1 MLFFRTLS
9 FYYLRYCVVVLIAL
23 SGFMLGFDMMNN
35 GEELPKSA
43 NLLIVYGTY
52 QWLYAIDMML
62 PISLV
67 FAFIATLV
75 GLVRSN
81 ALTSYYALGYS
92 RFAVLAPMFFS
103 TIVILILYIAAH
115 TTSFARAHE
124 YAENL
129 RASSKVLVSTD
140 NLFFTHEGSYIY
152 FGTLNPLTQHASQI
166 RIFTFKEGRLVETI
180 QASQAHYSNHYWNMS
195 DAVVIHPPKEL
206 NLKGAGVETT
216 VGQTVHVLKD
226 FRPKILDQIVE
237 GKVNYTITDAMD
249 ALTLLKG
256 QNIDLSKVKSSLY
269 RNFVTPWFALMMMI
283 LIYAYVPM
291 ASRFANLSLYSFGSI
306 LATLIVWGILFMLG
320 ELSNNGTITP
330 EIGIIVPIGLLG
342 GVSFVYLSQFWIK
355 SRINSPQK
363 KRV

>member
-103 TIVILILYIAAH
+103 TIVILILYISAH
-115 TTSFARAHE
+115 TTSFARAQE
-124 YAENL
+124 YSE
-129 RASSKVLVSTD
+129 K
-140 NLFFTHEGSYIY
+140 
-152 FGTLNPLTQHASQI
+152 
-166 RIFTFKEGRLVETI
+166 
-180 QASQAHYSNHYWNMS
+180 
-195 DAVVIHPPKEL
+195 
-206 NLKGAGVETT
+206 
-216 VGQTVHVLKD
+216 
-226 FRPKILDQIVE
+226 
-237 GKVNYTITDAMD
+237 
-249 ALTLLKG
+249 
-256 QNIDLSKVKSSLY
+256 
-269 RNFVTPWFALMMMI
+269 
-283 LIYAYVPM
+283 
-291 ASRFANLSLYSFGSI
+291 
-306 LATLIVWGILFMLG
+306 
-320 ELSNNGTITP
+320 
-330 EIGIIVPIGLLG
+330 
-342 GVSFVYLSQFWIK
+342 
-355 SRINSPQK
+355 
-363 KRV
+363 

>member
-1 MLFFRTLS
+1 
-9 FYYLRYCVVVLIAL
+9 
-23 SGFMLGFDMMNN
+23 MLGFDMMNN
-35 GEELPKSA
+35 GDELPKSA

-67 FAFIATLV
+67 FAFIATVV
-75 GLVRSN
+75 GLVRNN

-92 RFAVLAPMFFS
+92 RFAVLAPMFFT
-103 TIVILILYIAAH
+103 TIFILIFYIAAH
-115 TTSFARAHE
+115 ATSFARAHE

-180 QASQAHYSNHYWNMS
+180 QAHEAYYSDHYWNMS
-195 DAVVIHPPKEL
+195 DAVVIRPPKNLDL
-206 NLKGAGVETT
+206 NGAGVVT
-216 VGQTVHVLKD
+216 VRGQDVHVLKD

-237 GKVNYTITDAMD
+237 GKVNYTIIDAFD
-249 ALTLLKG
+249 ALTLLQG
-256 QNIDLSKVKSSLY
+256 QDIDLSKVKSSLY
-269 RNFVTPWFALMMMI
+269 RNFATPWFALMMI
-283 LIYAYVPM
+283 VLIYAHVPI
-291 ASRFANLSLYSFGSI
+291 ASRFANLSLYSFGAI
-306 LATLIVWGILFMLG
+306 LVTLIVWGVLFMLG
-320 ELSNNGTITP
+320 ELSNNGTLTP
-330 EIGIIVPIGLLG
+330 MIGIIAPIVLLG
-342 GVSFVYLSQFWIK
+342 SVSFVYLSQFWIK
-355 SRINSPQK
+355 SRINPLQK

>member
-9 FYYLRYCVVVLIAL
+9 FYYLRYCMVVLIAL

-35 GEELPKSA
+35 GDELPKSA

-67 FAFIATLV
+67 FAFIATVV

-92 RFAVLAPMFFS
+92 RFKVLFPVFFT
-103 TIVILILYIAAH
+103 TIIVLILYIVAH
-115 TTSFARAHE
+115 ATSFARAHE

-129 RASSKVLVSTD
+129 RASSTVLVSTD

-152 FGTLNPLTQHASQI
+152 FGTLNPLTQHAFQI
-166 RIFTFKEGRLVETI
+166 RIFTFKEGQLVETI
-180 QASQAHYSNHYWNMS
+180 QAKEAYYSGHYWIMS
-195 DAVVIHPPKEL
+195 DAVVIRPPTRLDL
-206 NLKGAGVETT
+206 NARGVVT
-216 VGQTVHVLKD
+216 VRGHDIRVLKD

-237 GKVNYTITDAMD
+237 GKVNYTIID
-249 ALTLLKG
+249 ALDALALLNG

-269 RNFVTPWFALMMMI
+269 RNFASPWFALMMIIMI
-283 LIYAYVPM
+283 YSHVPI
-291 ASRFANLSLYSFGSI
+291 ASRFTNLSLYSFGAI
-306 LATLIVWGILFMLG
+306 LLTLIVWGVLFMLG
-320 ELSNNGTITP
+320 ELANNGTLSPIF
-330 EIGIIVPIGLLG
+330 GIIAPIVVLG
-342 GVSFVYLSQFWIK
+342 SISFVYLSQFWIK
-355 SRINSPQK
+355 SRINLLQK

>member
-9 FYYLRYCVVVLIAL
+9 FLYLRYCVIILIAL

-35 GEELPKSA
+35 GQDLPKSA
-43 NLLIVYGTY
+43 NLLIVYGAY

-92 RFAVLAPMFFS
+92 RFAVLSPMFFT
-103 TIVILILYIAAH
+103 TIIVLIFYISAH

-180 QASQAHYSNHYWNMS
+180 EAREAYYSNHYWNMS
-195 DAVVIHPPKEL
+195 DAIVIRPPKNL
-206 NLKGAGVETT
+206 NLKGEGVVT
-216 VGQTVHVLKD
+216 VKGQDIHVLKD

-237 GKVNYTITDAMD
+237 GKVNYTILDALD

-269 RNFVTPWFALMMMI
+269 RNFSTPWFALIMI
-283 LIYAYVPM
+283 VLIYAYVPTV
-291 ASRFANLSLYSFGSI
+291 SRFTNLSLYSFGAI
-306 LATLIVWGILFMLG
+306 LATLIVWGVLFMLG
-320 ELSNNGTITP
+320 ELANNGTLTP
-330 EIGIIVPIGLLG
+330 VVGIIAPIVLLG
-342 GVSFVYLSQFWIK
+342 SISFVYLSQFWIK
-355 SRINSPQK
+355 SRINLLQK